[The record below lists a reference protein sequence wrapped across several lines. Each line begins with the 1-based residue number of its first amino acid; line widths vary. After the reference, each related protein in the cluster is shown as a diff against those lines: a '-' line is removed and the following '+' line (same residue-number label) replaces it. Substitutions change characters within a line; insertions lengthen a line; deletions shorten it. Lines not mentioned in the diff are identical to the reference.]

1 MVDVMSV
8 EIKNGK
14 DAILSCKQVELFLT
28 KVGMFP
34 NLKGFAYLISAVKA
48 VIEEPLIIHSITKR
62 LYPKVAE
69 EFNTTA
75 VSVER
80 NIRNAIEVACNKGKM
95 YLVANAYYN
104 VNFTKYEKPTNGE
117 FIAFLVSAV
126 C

>member
-1 MVDVMSV
+1 MGSEV
-8 EIKNGK
+8 KKGC
-14 DAILSCKQVELFLT
+14 DADLLCKQVGLFLT

-62 LYPKVAE
+62 LYPKVADV
-69 EFNTTA
+69 FNTTA

-80 NIRNAIEVACNKGKM
+80 NIRNAIVVAYNKGKL

-117 FIAFLVSAV
+117 FIAFLVSTV